1 MLIDEGAMQI
11 TCTAPSVAVEARKR
25 LSIKHIELNPVDAGV
40 VGACGDSQRNCSG
53 EVPHVPR

>member
-11 TCTAPSVAVEARKR
+11 TCTVPSLRLRQEKR